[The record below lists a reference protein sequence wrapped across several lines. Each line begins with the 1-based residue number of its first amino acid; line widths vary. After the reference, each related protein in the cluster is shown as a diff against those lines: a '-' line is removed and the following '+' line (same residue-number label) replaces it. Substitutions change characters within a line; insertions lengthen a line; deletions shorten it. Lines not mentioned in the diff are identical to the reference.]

1 MTQPIQL
8 PYGSCLATLPNAN
21 GTLDLTPDMRKASGR
36 DVLSQS
42 LIRRQ
47 TTPRGSVLTS
57 PNDCIDIR
65 QLISAGMSQAQ
76 LQALASSIRVELL
89 KDQRVNACQVS
100 ISVNTATGATT
111 IMESIQSSLGPFT
124 LTLAL
129 TGASI
134 AVIVAG
140 Q

>member
-1 MTQPIQL
+1 VTQPQL

-21 GTLDLTPDMRKASGR
+21 GTLDLTPDMRMATGR

-57 PNDCIDIR
+57 PNDCLDVR
-65 QLISAGMSQAQ
+65 QLLSAGMTQSQ
-76 LQALASSIRVELL
+76 LQALASSIRTELL
-89 KDQRVNACQVS
+89 RDQRVNGAQVT
-100 ISVNTATGATT
+100 ITVNTATGSTT
-111 IMESIQSSLGPFT
+111 IQESITSSAGPFT
-124 LTLAL
+124 LTLTL
-129 TGASI
+129 TAGAI
-134 AVIVAG
+134 AAVVTG